1 MLAIFLFIILVTSN
15 HAMNLSKRETQKYQ
29 QYVNRI
35 EKRQIGSLI
44 ISMLQLD
51 QPQINQLIEQSI
63 EDFESEYSNLQDFHI
78 SRKTQIYQSM
88 QQLKAQLLDLDLLQ
102 SSFIDGPQEKER
114 EFHEQKITRL
124 NQLINQNYKTI
135 DQKEVQLIKMQNSL
149 SSLIDE
155 YDLNISQIDQMLQTI
170 DSIVYDEEKVGIKF
184 FQKRGKVN
192 EIIENFG
199 KSTIKHIKLDL
210 PMLKQIAQI
219 GIKSNF
225 ADKSTYKQV
234 QELLISLRNKL
245 VGELNSLNTDKID
258 ELEMSINELKNDT
271 LKLKSQ
277 LLESTQKLQIE
288 NRDISAITESKKR
301 IEQELVI
308 LDEDLRLENEL
319 FNQKEAFLIE
329 EVNELMEIEQ
339 LLKNRELIQYI
350 QEQEQQ

>member
-1 MLAIFLFIILVTSN
+1 MLAIFLFIILENSIY
-15 HAMNLSKRETQKYQ
+15 AMNLSKRETQKYQ
-29 QYVNRI
+29 QQVNRI

-44 ISMLQLD
+44 ISMIQLD

-63 EDFESEYSNLQDFHI
+63 EDFELEYSTLQDFHI

-114 EFHEQKITRL
+114 EFHEQKIVRL
-124 NQLINQNYKTI
+124 NQLINQNYKMI

-155 YDLNISQIDQMLQTI
+155 YDININQIDQMLQTI
-170 DSIVYDEEKVGIKF
+170 DSILYDEEKVGIKF
-184 FQKRGKVN
+184 FQKRGRVN

-199 KSTIKHIKLDL
+199 KSTIKNIKLDL
-210 PMLKQIAQI
+210 PMLKQVIQI
-219 GIKSNF
+219 GIKNNF
-225 ADKSTYKQV
+225 AEKQTYKQV

-258 ELEMSINELKNDT
+258 QLELNINELKNET

-288 NRDISAITESKKR
+288 NRDISAITDSKKR
-301 IEQELVI
+301 IEQELII

-319 FNQKEAFLIE
+319 FNQKETFLIE

-339 LLKNRELIQYI
+339 LLKNREFIQYI
-350 QEQEQQ
+350 QDQEQL